1 MKRFTSMFLAVC
13 MLALPVSGC
22 SQSSGAEA
30 STSAAS
36 TASGDAAE
44 EMITLTYW
52 DGWADAGTEPTAA
65 AVTYALEEWE
75 KENPDIQ
82 IVADHTTSTSGAY
95 KTKIKTALSSGEAP
109 DVFLMEVFFQMVS
122 RSNSLKSVSLGLLTP
137 PTCKVVG
144 ASW

>member
-30 STSAAS
+30 STSVAS

-75 KENPDIQ
+75 KENPNIQ
-82 IVADHTTSTSGAY
+82 SWRITLPLPLAR
-95 KTKIKTALSSGEAP
+95 IKP
-109 DVFLMEVFFQMVS
+109 RS
-122 RSNSLKSVSLGLLTP
+122 RQRCLPGKHRMCS
-137 PTCKVVG
+137 
-144 ASW
+144 

>member
-109 DVFLMEVFFQMVS
+109 DVFLMD
-122 RSNSLKSVSLGLLTP
+122 KG
-137 PTCKVVG
+137 
-144 ASW
+144 

>member
-1 MKRFTSMFLAVC
+1 MHVSVTGFRL
-13 MLALPVSGC
+13 LPIFR
-22 SQSSGAEA
+22 AEA
-30 STSAAS
+30 STSVAS

-75 KENPDIQ
+75 KENPNIQ

-95 KTKIKTALSSGEAP
+95 KTKIKTALSSRGSTGCVP
-109 DVFLMEVFFQMVS
+109 D
-122 RSNSLKSVSLGLLTP
+122 G
-137 PTCKVVG
+137 
-144 ASW
+144 

>member
-22 SQSSGAEA
+22 SQSPGAEA
-30 STSAAS
+30 STSVAS

-75 KENPDIQ
+75 KENRITLPLPL
-82 IVADHTTSTSGAY
+82 AR
-95 KTKIKTALSSGEAP
+95 IKP
-109 DVFLMEVFFQMVS
+109 RS
-122 RSNSLKSVSLGLLTP
+122 RQRCLPGKHRMCS
-137 PTCKVVG
+137 
-144 ASW
+144 

>member
-65 AVTYALEEWE
+65 AVTYSSFSRSIRQVEEAS
-75 KENPDIQ
+75 
-82 IVADHTTSTSGAY
+82 VYSV
-95 KTKIKTALSSGEAP
+95 TKAP
-109 DVFLMEVFFQMVS
+109 VS
-122 RSNSLKSVSLGLLTP
+122 RKIM
-137 PTCKVVG
+137 
-144 ASW
+144 

>member
-109 DVFLMEVFFQMVS
+109 DG
-122 RSNSLKSVSLGLLTP
+122 SVSFRISFTFSRIC
-137 PTCKVVG
+137 TKRCTR
-144 ASW
+144 